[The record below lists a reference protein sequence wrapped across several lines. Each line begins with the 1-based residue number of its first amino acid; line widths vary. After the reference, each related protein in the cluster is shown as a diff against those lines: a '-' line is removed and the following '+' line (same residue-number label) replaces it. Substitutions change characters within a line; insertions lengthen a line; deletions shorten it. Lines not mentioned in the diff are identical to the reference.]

1 MKKYIAIFLLF
12 FSGQISAQT
21 QADSLLHFITQ
32 HKTNAALYLVKN
44 DTVQGRL
51 NEDKLM
57 PLAST
62 MKILVALE
70 FAKQASQAI
79 LDPAQNVAL
88 SELDKYYL
96 PGTDGGAHAAW
107 LSYCNSNKLAMQDSI
122 SLLNVAR
129 GMMMFSSN
137 ANTEFLMDL
146 LGLDNVKNNLQL
158 LGIKN
163 HTTIFPIVASLF
175 MYQNPKHKSEESILK
190 GIRNL
195 SEEQYCRY
203 IYDMHRALKFDT
215 LLKAKFRPQDLSLKM
230 QKLWSDR
237 LPASTVKA
245 YAQIC
250 HVINNRK
257 FFDHKTY
264 EILSKVLE
272 TIMENPANKSWLS
285 HAGMKG
291 GSTAWVLTKAMY
303 ATTTAGDRFE
313 LAYFFN
319 DLTPAEQIK
328 IQGWM
333 NSFELTVLTEPAFV
347 QKLRLQLH

>member
-1 MKKYIAIFLLF
+1 
-12 FSGQISAQT
+12 
-21 QADSLLHFITQ
+21 
-32 HKTNAALYLVKN
+32 
-44 DTVQGRL
+44 
-51 NEDKLM
+51 
-57 PLAST
+57 
-62 MKILVALE
+62 
-70 FAKQASQAI
+70 
-79 LDPAQNVAL
+79 
-88 SELDKYYL
+88 
-96 PGTDGGAHAAW
+96 
-107 LSYCNSNKLAMQDSI
+107 
-122 SLLNVAR
+122 
-129 GMMMFSSN
+129 
-137 ANTEFLMDL
+137 
-146 LGLDNVKNNLQL
+146 
-158 LGIKN
+158 
-163 HTTIFPIVASLF
+163 

-272 TIMENPANKSWLS
+272 TIMENPANKYWLS

-333 NSFELTVLTEPAFV
+333 NSFEPVSYTHLDVYKRQALYLVKNDTVQGRLNEDKLMPLASTMKILVALEFAKQASQAILDPAQNV
-347 QKLRLQLH
+347 ALSELDKYCLLYTSRCV